1 MKRGDRGRG
10 ETEGEWNQRQKGD
23 RESEETEGR
32 KEKKE
37 RAKARISRTNV
48 GRRER

>member
-23 RESEETEGR
+23 RESEETEGI

-37 RAKARISRTNV
+37 TAKARISRTNV